1 MSEKE
6 KDYIR
11 LYEEEKS
18 RREKIEKDY
27 CLLNE
32 KMKDINKKTEEMV
45 KNVQERETLIKNYES
60 QHKNDIEKYKN
71 QYEDMKNQKEKA
83 EKDYICLVEQFK
95 YTNGKTDEMNKR
107 IQELEAVLTNF
118 EQRNKNNLEKYEKSC
133 QENEELKKEIIRV
146 NDEKNTYERGIT
158 KLIYTLGKK

>member
-1 MSEKE
+1 MKELENLEGLTKSE
-6 KDYIR
+6 
-11 LYEEEKS
+11 
-18 RREKIEKDY
+18 
-27 CLLNE
+27 
-32 KMKDINKKTEEMV
+32 
-45 KNVQERETLIKNYES
+45 LIKKVKELTGLIQKSSDDVCTISKEIKKVNEE
-60 QHKNDIEKYKN
+60 NEKYKN

-83 EKDYICLVEQFK
+83 EKDYICLVEQLRH
-95 YTNGKTDEMNKR
+95 TNGKTNEMNKR

-146 NDEKNTYERGIT
+146 NDEKNIYERGIT

>member
-1 MSEKE
+1 MKELEENLEGLTKSELIKKVKELTGIIEKSSNDVCTISEKI
-6 KDYIR
+6 KKVN
-11 LYEEEKS
+11 EE
-18 RREKIEKDY
+18 
-27 CLLNE
+27 N
-32 KMKDINKKTEEMV
+32 
-45 KNVQERETLIKNYES
+45 
-60 QHKNDIEKYKN
+60 EKYKN

-83 EKDYICLVEQFK
+83 EKDYICLVEQLRH
-95 YTNGKTDEMNKR
+95 TNGKTDEMNKR

-146 NDEKNTYERGIT
+146 NDEKNIYERGIT

>member
-45 KNVQERETLIKNYES
+45 KNIQEREALIKNYES
-60 QHKNDIEKYKN
+60 QHKNDIEKYEKKCK
-71 QYEDMKNQKEKA
+71 ECEEIKLEAIKISKEK
-83 EKDYICLVEQFK
+83 DIYI
-95 YTNGKTDEMNKR
+95 NG
-107 IQELEAVLTNF
+107 I
-118 EQRNKNNLEKYEKSC
+118 S
-133 QENEELKKEIIRV
+133 
-146 NDEKNTYERGIT
+146 
-158 KLIYTLGKK
+158 KLIYTLGK

>member
-1 MSEKE
+1 MKELENLEGLTKSELIKKVKE
-6 KDYIR
+6 LKGII
-11 LYEEEKS
+11 EKS
-18 RREKIEKDY
+18 NNNICMISKEIKKV
-27 CLLNE
+27 NE
-32 KMKDINKKTEEMV
+32 EN
-45 KNVQERETLIKNYES
+45 ER
-60 QHKNDIEKYKN
+60 YKN

-83 EKDYICLVEQFK
+83 EKDYICLVEQLK
-95 YTNGKTDEMNKR
+95 HTNGKTDEMNKR

-146 NDEKNTYERGIT
+146 NDEKNIYERGIV

>member
-1 MSEKE
+1 MKELEENLEGLTKSELIKKVKE
-6 KDYIR
+6 LTGII
-11 LYEEEKS
+11 EKS
-18 RREKIEKDY
+18 SNDVCTISEEIKKV
-27 CLLNE
+27 NE
-32 KMKDINKKTEEMV
+32 EN
-45 KNVQERETLIKNYES
+45 
-60 QHKNDIEKYKN
+60 EKYKN

-83 EKDYICLVEQFK
+83 EKDYICLVEQLRH
-95 YTNGKTDEMNKR
+95 TNGKTDEMNKR

-146 NDEKNTYERGIT
+146 NDEKNIYERGIV